1 MFLIIK
7 RRHFRVCLGPGA
19 RNFRRH
25 NLTFNSLKFEIG
37 GGLIWRIFLDK
48 TGSKDGGGSS
58 KKGRKKGPASENS
71 LEEMKQQ
78 IESERKRLK
87 VILSLFISI
96 FLFKWR
102 IFLKFQGYN
111 TFSSLLFMPIFRLLK
126 ATLVEL

>member
-1 MFLIIK
+1 MGTLELTTLDVIIW
-7 RRHFRVCLGPGA
+7 R
-19 RNFRRH
+19 
-25 NLTFNSLKFEIG
+25 LTFLNVEIG

-87 VILSLFISI
+87 VILRLFYFNFFYLS
-96 FLFKWR
+96 
-102 IFLKFQGYN
+102 GV
-111 TFSSLLFMPIFRLLK
+111 FS
-126 ATLVEL
+126 